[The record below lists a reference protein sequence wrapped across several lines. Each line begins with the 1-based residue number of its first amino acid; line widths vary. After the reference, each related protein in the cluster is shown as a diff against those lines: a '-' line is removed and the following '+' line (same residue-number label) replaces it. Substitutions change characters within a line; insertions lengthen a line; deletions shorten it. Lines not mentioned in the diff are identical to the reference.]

1 MKDFDD
7 FGLKKMI
14 EHRPDFKK
22 RAMITS
28 GMPNGNKYLHI
39 GHAMMWTHADIFSRF
54 LRDKLGYENVLH
66 VSGTDS
72 FGSPV
77 EEGYRKAVDSG
88 EFKGTIKEYALSKHE
103 HQYNTF
109 KALEMGIN
117 LYSGS
122 CMDDAVEIHRET
134 GEWLFNKL
142 LENGYLNKL
151 STYQFYDKKLGVFL
165 NGRQVI
171 GKCPIEGCQG
181 EKGYADECDLGHQYM
196 PQELIDPVSVLSGE
210 KPELRKIDNWYF
222 DLQNHVDLLKEWTDY
237 LAKNTPTYS
246 YVIKEINEFLKKP
259 EMYIK
264 RDFEE
269 DFNRV
274 KKNLPAFEYKDD
286 NNKSSF
292 TIVFDKLEDREKACE
307 ILAEAGIRYRTGKT
321 LVPFR
326 LTGNVEWGLPAPK
339 TAGEGLT
346 FWVWP
351 ESLWAPI
358 SFTKQW
364 LVSQGKDIEDWRK
377 YWCDKDC
384 QVYQFIGEDNMYFY
398 GPAQTAMWFC
408 TQGKNPSINVPDGD
422 LTIPQ
427 IISDKHLLFLGKK
440 AGSSSKIKAP
450 LAHELLDYYTADQL
464 RMHFLAMNVGNNHGN
479 FMPKVFNPDADPNE
493 VDPVV
498 REGNL
503 LTNVFNRVLR
513 SLFYTW
519 QKDFDGVVPY
529 GEPDDDVVKQ
539 GEMSL
544 LKYEKFMKDNKFH
557 MISYE
562 LDSYI
567 RNINKYWVKNSN
579 NFANDIELEKKT
591 IVNTLHMVRVAM
603 LMLHPVAPESVE
615 ALADFLKVD
624 KSIFSWANEDKT
636 FFDFVED
643 KNNHRPNFLEP
654 KQDFF
659 KKHPSQL
666 IEGEN

>member
-1 MKDFDD
+1 MRDFDD
-7 FGLKKMI
+7 FVLKKMI
-14 EHRPDFKK
+14 ENRPNFKK

-28 GMPNGNKYLHI
+28 GMPNGNKALHI
-39 GHAMMWTHADIFSRF
+39 GHAMMWTHADVFARF
-54 LRDKLGYENVLH
+54 LRDRLGDENVLH

-77 EEGYRKAVDSG
+77 EEGYRKAIESG
-88 EFKGTIKEYALSKHE
+88 EFKGSIKEYALSKRA
-103 HQYNTF
+103 HQKQTF
-109 KALEMGIN
+109 DNLEMGVN

-122 CMDDAVEIHRET
+122 CMDEAIGIHAQT

-142 LENGYLNKL
+142 LENGCLQKL
-151 STYQFYDKKLGVFL
+151 STYQFYDTKLGVFL

-171 GKCPIEGCQG
+171 GKCPIDGCQG

-222 DLQNHVDLLKEWTDY
+222 DLHNHTELLKDWTAY

-259 EMYIK
+259 EIYIK
-264 RDFEE
+264 KEYEE
-269 DFNRV
+269 DFD
-274 KKNLPAFEYKDD
+274 KIKAQLPAFENKQDG
-286 NNKSSF
+286 NKSSF
-292 TIVFDKLEDREKACE
+292 TIVFEKLEDREKACE
-307 ILAEAGIRYRTGKT
+307 VLSQNSIRYRTGKT

-339 TAGEGLT
+339 TAGDNLT

-364 LVSQGKDIEDWRK
+364 LVQNGKDINDWRK
-377 YWCDKDC
+377 FWCDKDA
-384 QVYQFIGEDNMYFY
+384 QVYQFIGEDNLYFY

-408 TQGKNPSINVPDGD
+408 SQGKNPTIDVPDGN
-422 LTIPQ
+422 LTMPQ
-427 IISDKHLLFLGKK
+427 IISDKHLLFLGRK

-450 LAHELLDYYTADQL
+450 LAHELLDYYTAEQL
-464 RMHFLAMNVGNNHGN
+464 RMHFIAMNVGNNHGN
-479 FMPKVFNPDADPNE
+479 FMPKVFNPDANPNE

-513 SLFYTW
+513 TLCYTW
-519 QKDFDGVVPY
+519 QKDFDGVIPY
-529 GEPDDDVVKQ
+529 GEPDVDVIKQ
-539 GEMSL
+539 GNMSL
-544 LKYEKFMKDNKFH
+544 LKYEKLMKENKFH
-557 MISYE
+557 MIGYE

-567 RNINKYWVKNSN
+567 RNINKYWVKNAAS
-579 NFANDIELEKKT
+579 FETDRELEKQT
-591 IVNTLHMVRVAM
+591 IINTLHMVRVAV
-603 LMLHPVAPESVE
+603 LMLHPVAPKSTENLV
-615 ALADFLKVD
+615 DFLKLD
-624 KSIFSWANEDKT
+624 RAIFSWANEDKLVY
-636 FFDFVED
+636 DFMANPKD
-643 KNNHRPNFLEP
+643 HRPNFLEP

-666 IEGEN
+666 EEN

>member
-7 FGLKKMI
+7 FALKNMI
-14 EHRPDFKK
+14 EHRPVFKK
-22 RAMITS
+22 RAVITS
-28 GMPNGNKYLHI
+28 GMPNGNKNLHI
-39 GHAMMWTHADIFSRF
+39 GHAMMWTHSDVFARF
-54 LRDKLGYENVLH
+54 LRDRIGYENVLH

-77 EEGYRKAVDSG
+77 EEGYRKAIDSG
-88 EFKGTIKEYALSKHE
+88 EFKGSIKEYALSKHE
-103 HQYNTF
+103 LQEKTF
-109 KALEMGIN
+109 KDLQIGIN

-122 CMDDAVEIHRET
+122 CMDDAVKIHEKT

-142 LENGYLNKL
+142 LENGNLKKM

-165 NGRQVI
+165 NGRQVV
-171 GKCPIEGCQG
+171 GKCPIDGCQG

-196 PQELIDPVSVLSGE
+196 PQDLVDPISVLSGE

-222 DLQNHVDLLKEWTDY
+222 DLQNHVDLLKNWTDY
-237 LAKNTPTYS
+237 LAKYTPTYS

-264 RDFEE
+264 HEYE
-269 DFNRV
+269 DSFNKV
-274 KKNLPAFEYKDD
+274 KDLLPKFEYKED

-292 TIVFDKLEDREKACE
+292 TIVFDKLEDREKTCE
-307 ILAEAGIRYRTGKT
+307 ILAQHSIRYRTGKT

-339 TAGEGLT
+339 IAGENLT

-364 LVSQGKDIEDWRK
+364 LVKNNRDINDWKK
-377 YWCDKDC
+377 YWCDKNC
-384 QVYQFIGEDNMYFY
+384 QVYQFIGEDNIYFY
-398 GPAQTAMWFC
+398 GPAQTAMWLC

-450 LAHELLDYYTADQL
+450 LAYELLNYYTADQL

-479 FMPKVFNPDADPNE
+479 FSPKVFNPDANPNE

-513 SLFYTW
+513 TLCYTW
-519 QKDFDGVVPY
+519 QKDFEGIVPY
-529 GEPDDDVVKQ
+529 GEVDVDIIKQ

-567 RNINKYWVKNSN
+567 RNINKYWAKNASN
-579 NFANDIELEKKT
+579 FEGNIELEKQT
-591 IVNTLHMVRVAM
+591 IINTLHMVRVAVM
-603 LMLHPVAPESVE
+603 MLHPVAPNSTENLVE
-615 ALADFLKVD
+615 FLKLD
-624 KSIFSWANEDKT
+624 KGIFDWKNEDKLVY
-636 FFDFVED
+636 DFM
-643 KNNHRPNFLEP
+643 KNPKNHKPSFLEP

-666 IEGEN
+666 EEN

>member
-7 FGLKKMI
+7 FVLKKMI

-28 GMPNGNKYLHI
+28 GMPNGNKALHI
-39 GHAMMWTHADIFSRF
+39 GHAMMWTHADVFARF
-54 LRDKLGYENVLH
+54 LRDRLGYENVLH

-77 EEGYRKAVDSG
+77 EEGYRKAVESG
-88 EFKGTIKEYALSKHE
+88 EFSGSIKEYALSKHE
-103 HQYNTF
+103 LQEDTF
-109 KALEMGIN
+109 AKLEMGIN

-122 CMDDAVEIHRET
+122 CMDEAIEIHKQT

-142 LENGYLNKL
+142 LENGYLQKL
-151 STYQFYDKKLGVFL
+151 STYQFFDTKLGVFL

-196 PQELIDPVSVLSGE
+196 PQDLIDPISVLSGE

-222 DLQNHVDLLKEWTDY
+222 DLHNHVDLLREWTDY

-264 RDFEE
+264 KDYED
-269 DFNRV
+269 DFN
-274 KKNLPAFEYKDD
+274 KIKETLPTFSYKEDG
-286 NNKSSF
+286 NKSSF
-292 TIVFDKLEDREKACE
+292 TIVFEKLEDRELACD
-307 ILAEAGIRYRTGKT
+307 ILSKNSIRYRTGKT

-326 LTGNVEWGLPAPK
+326 LTGNVEWGLPVPE
-339 TAGEGLT
+339 TAGKDLT

-351 ESLWAPI
+351 ESLWAPV

-364 LVSQGKDIEDWRK
+364 LVQNGKDINDWTK
-377 YWCDKDC
+377 FWCDKDS
-384 QVYQFIGEDNMYFY
+384 QVYQFIGEDNLYFY

-408 TQGKNPSINVPDGD
+408 TQGKNP
-422 LTIPQ
+422 TIDTPEGFFTMPQ
-427 IISDKHLLFLGKK
+427 IISDKHLLFLGRK

-450 LAHELLDYYTADQL
+450 LAHELLDYYTAEQL
-464 RMHFLAMNVGNNHGN
+464 RMHFIAMNVGNNHGN
-479 FMPKVFNPDADPNE
+479 FMPKVFNPEANANE

-513 SLFYTW
+513 TLCYTW
-519 QKDFDGVVPY
+519 QKDFDGVIPY
-529 GEPDDDVVKQ
+529 GTPDVDIIKQ
-539 GEMSL
+539 GNMSM
-544 LKYEKFMKDNKFH
+544 LKYEKLMKENKFH
-557 MISYE
+557 MIAYE

-567 RNINKYWVKNSN
+567 RNINKYWVKNAAS
-579 NFANDIELEKKT
+579 FETDRELEKQT
-591 IVNTLHMVRVAM
+591 IINTLHMVRVAVM
-603 LMLHPVAPESVE
+603 LLHPVAPSSTENLV
-615 ALADFLKVD
+615 DFLKLD
-624 KSIFSWANEDKT
+624 RGIFSWSNEEKLVY
-636 FFDFVED
+636 DFMAD
-643 KNNHRPNFLEP
+643 PKNHKPNFLEP

-666 IEGEN
+666 EEN